1 MRIDCAT
8 CPGRGRACDGCIM
21 SVLIPVRG
29 TVISDDDL
37 DAGVDPT
44 IGEVDDIR
52 AAIEI
57 LVEAGLAPPSAR
69 RSRIVTEKRSRV
81 TDLASRRA
89 G

>member
-29 TVISDDDL
+29 TVISDDDI
-37 DAGVDPT
+37 DDGADPT
-44 IGEVDDIR
+44 IAEVDDIR
-52 AAIEI
+52 AAIE
-57 LVEAGLAPPSAR
+57 VFVDAGLAPPSAR
-69 RSRIVTEKRSRV
+69 RSRIVSGKRSAV
-81 TDLASRRA
+81 IDLASRRA

>member
-29 TVISDDDL
+29 TVISDDDP
-37 DAGVDPT
+37 DTGVDPT
-44 IGEVDDIR
+44 AAEVDELR
-52 AAIEI
+52 SAIE
-57 LVEAGLAPPSAR
+57 VFVDAGLAPPSAR

>member
-21 SVLIPVRG
+21 GVLIPVRG
-29 TVISDDDL
+29 TVISDDGPD
-37 DAGVDPT
+37 GQYDPT
-44 IGEVDDIR
+44 AAEVDDIR
-52 AAIEI
+52 ASIEAFVEVG
-57 LVEAGLAPPSAR
+57 LVPPSAR

-81 TDLASRRA
+81 TELASRRA